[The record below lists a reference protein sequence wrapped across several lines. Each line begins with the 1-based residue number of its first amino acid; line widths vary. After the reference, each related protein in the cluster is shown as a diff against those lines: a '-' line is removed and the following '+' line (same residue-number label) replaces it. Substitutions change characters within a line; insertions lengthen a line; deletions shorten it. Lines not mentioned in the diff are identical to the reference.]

1 MVILIFQTGTLVHN
15 EEILTASPRRYVTS
29 PFDACYG
36 GAAGQSEHAR
46 VEETYRRLPT
56 GLTSPLDSLCS
67 GAARTFIS
75 ATRRSNDATVFR
87 DARSDRPAGLGPDS
101 SAPS

>member
-1 MVILIFQTGTLVHN
+1 MVILIIQTGTLVHN

-75 ATRRSNDATVFR
+75 ATRLGSSHGFR
-87 DARSDRPAGLGPDS
+87 DARSDHPAGLGRTGI
-101 SAPS
+101 APS